1 MVAGTRSSRL
11 EKFRHRDA
19 GALRCAARLAFLR
32 RRCAIRPH
40 LGCCRRH
47 SRSARHGRLGGDHDR
62 PGARA
67 AHESALVRLSS
78 GLPAHAR
85 RNHLP
90 RGGLHSRPRGGE
102 YRQQPALHDSRL
114 HACWDFD
121 FWSAVARCAH
131 WCRLEV
137 RYARAHFRGAAGACR
152 TRTTQRKTNM
162 ALVFAAGRG

>member
-19 GALRCAARLAFLR
+19 GALRCASRLAFLR

-40 LGCCRRH
+40 LGCRRRH
-47 SRSARHGRLGGDHDR
+47 GRSARHGRLGGDHDR

-67 AHESALVRLSS
+67 AHESSLVRLSS

-85 RNHLP
+85 RNHLSR
-90 RGGLHSRPRGGE
+90 RGFHSGARGGE
-102 YRQQPALHDSRL
+102 HRQQPSLHDSRL
-114 HACWDFD
+114 HARRHFD
-121 FWSAVARCAH
+121 FRHPVARRAH

-137 RYARAHFRGAAGACR
+137 RHAGAHFRRAAGACR
-152 TRTTQRKTNM
+152 TRAAQRE
-162 ALVFAAGRG
+162 ADLAVIFACWS